1 MTSIPIKVET
11 RLIYDVFSNN
21 DDLRFV
27 LMEAIV

>member
-11 RLIYDVFSNN
+11 RLIYDMILNN
-21 DDLRFV
+21 DLRFL